1 VSPFQSSSSS
11 KRVQAQGQTVQ
22 QQEQAQESQPNSSS
36 WQQGMTTHKWQWRD
50 SSINYVVRG

>member
-1 VSPFQSSSSS
+1 VSPFQSSSS
-11 KRVQAQGQTVQ
+11 KRVPAQSQAVQ
-22 QQEQAQESQPNSSS
+22 QQQQAQESQPNSSS